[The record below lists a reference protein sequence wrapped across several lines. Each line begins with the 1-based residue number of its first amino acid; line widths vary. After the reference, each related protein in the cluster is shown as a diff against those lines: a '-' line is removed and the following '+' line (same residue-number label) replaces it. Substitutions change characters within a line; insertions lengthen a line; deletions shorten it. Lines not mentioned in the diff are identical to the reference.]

1 MCKSQDIST
10 AGAKKMLVERCFAN
24 PGILPLVPSPPKV
37 DEFSNVLGAEYVSTA
52 DLKGDDKTAI
62 FLAAAP
68 LEKPFVEAPLSVVAS
83 EGSTMHLA
91 VVIVHHF
98 DMYMRRPEMESRFA
112 IGLILGSAATTK
124 KQSLASTL
132 YSRHMKFGFT
142 CMYIYIHIYIYIYV
156 YTDVSTHIV
165 RQLSAMS

>member
-1 MCKSQDIST
+1 MCKNQGIGT
-10 AGAKKMLVERCFAN
+10 AGAKNILVERCFAN
-24 PGILPLVPSPPKV
+24 PCILPLVPSPPKV

-52 DLKGDDKTAI
+52 DLKGDDKTAT

-68 LEKPFVEAPLSVVAS
+68 LEKPLVEAPLSVVAS

-91 VVIVHHF
+91 VVIVHQF
-98 DMYMRRPEMESRFA
+98 ELYMRRPEMESRFA
-112 IGLILGSAATTK
+112 IGLIIGSAATAK

-142 CMYIYIHIYIYIYV
+142 CMYIYIYIYIYRCV
-156 YTDVSTHIV
+156 YTHCASIVSHELMYI
-165 RQLSAMS
+165 